1 MHEVHEVHEV
11 RGVRGVHTGCM
22 LLVKPTFFKS
32 GSEFR
37 GWLEKHHAAKS
48 ELLLG
53 FYKTSSDKGGI
64 TYKEALD
71 AALSYG
77 WIDGVRTNFDTI
89 SYTIRFTPRKVKSH
103 WSRINIKRAS
113 ELKAAGLMHAA
124 GVDAYEKRDESKTI
138 NYSYELQAAALNP
151 AYEKKF
157 KANKNAWAFFT
168 SQAPSYQRVAKFF
181 VMGAKK
187 PETRDRRLETLI
199 SDSAAGRRLSI
210 TRTNRE
216 K

>member
-1 MHEVHEVHEV
+1 MPP
-11 RGVRGVHTGCM
+11 
-22 LLVKPTFFKS
+22 KFFKS
-32 GSEFR
+32 GSGFR

-64 TYKEALD
+64 TYKDALD
-71 AALSYG
+71 AALCYG

-89 SYTIRFTPRKVKSH
+89 SYTVRFTPRKTNSH

-113 ELKAAGLMHAA
+113 ELKATGLMHAA
-124 GVDAYEKRDESKTI
+124 GLAAYEKRDESKTI
-138 NYSYELQAAALNP
+138 NYSYELRAAALNP

-168 SQAPSYQRVAKFF
+168 SQAPWYQRQAKFY
-181 VMGAKK
+181 VISAKK
-187 PETRDRRLETLI
+187 EETRDRRLEILI

-210 TRTNRE
+210 TSPG
-216 K
+216 KQK

>member
-1 MHEVHEVHEV
+1 MTP
-11 RGVRGVHTGCM
+11 R
-22 LLVKPTFFKS
+22 FFKS
-32 GSEFR
+32 GADCR
-37 GWLEKHHAAKS
+37 AWLDAHHSNAR

-53 FYKTSSDKGGI
+53 FYKTSSRKGGI

-71 AALSYG
+71 AALCYG
-77 WIDGVRTNFDTI
+77 WIDGVRTNFDSI

-124 GVDAYEKRDESKTI
+124 GLDAYEKRDESKTI
-138 NYSYELQAAALNP
+138 NYSYELQAAVLNP

-168 SQAPSYQRVAKFF
+168 SQAPSYQRVARFF

-187 PETRDRRLETLI
+187 EETRDRRLEILI
-199 SDSAAGRRLSI
+199 RDSAAGRRLSI
-210 TRTNRE
+210 TRASRE
-216 K
+216 KK